1 MSKTVG
7 ITCVCKHLNVEFI
20 QAVVFGD
27 GRNDIDM
34 LQAVPESWAMANAPL
49 EVREVAMHITRLDN
63 NHDGFANEILTML
76 KRVQK
81 SESTEK

>member
-1 MSKTVG
+1 M
-7 ITCVCKHLNVEFI
+7 
-20 QAVVFGD
+20 VFGD